1 MWDNSS
7 LQLFLNHHGSSSFLA
22 FLELSMLATQIKGHT
37 PCRSCYFLLCS
48 GVYCATNWLPVQY
61 LLSSLAPSTLY
72 FVHAIFWSWAMAKW
86 QDVNIALFA
95 ERKTARG
102 DRELF
107 ITKNTQ

>member
-7 LQLFLNHHGSSSFLA
+7 LQLFLNHHGSSSVLA
-22 FLELSMLATQIKGHT
+22 FLELSMLATQIKGHA
-37 PCRSCYFLLCS
+37 PCRCCYFLLCL
-48 GVYCATNWLPVQY
+48 GVYCATSWLPVQY

-72 FVHAIFWSWAMAKW
+72 FVHAALGLGNGKW
-86 QDVNIALFA
+86 QDVNIDQFA
-95 ERKTARG
+95 DRKTARG